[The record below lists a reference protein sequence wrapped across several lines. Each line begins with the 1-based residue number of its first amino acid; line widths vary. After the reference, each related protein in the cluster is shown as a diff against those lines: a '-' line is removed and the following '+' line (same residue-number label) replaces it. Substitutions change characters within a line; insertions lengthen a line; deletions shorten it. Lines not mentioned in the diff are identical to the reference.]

1 MSNNELSIIAI
12 TPNLGIEIKR
22 QEIKK
27 RVIDRLTELNLLDQK
42 FKNNADILLLVCNLV
57 EFMVKDKKINKK
69 EIVLDIITT
78 VYNNPNER
86 ALYDS
91 NIEFLHSTKP
101 IKKLSKFYLFCVGLY
116 EYLFKSKKKP

>member
-1 MSNNELSIIAI
+1 MSDDLSVIHI
-12 TPNLGIEIKR
+12 TPNLCHEIKR

-42 FKNNADILLLVCNLV
+42 FKNNQDILLLVCNLI
-57 EFMVKDKKINKK
+57 EHLVKDKKLNKK
-69 EIVLDIITT
+69 ELVLDIITS

-86 ALYDS
+86 ANYDS
-91 NIEFLHSTKP
+91 NIEFLHSTKA

-116 EYLFKSKKKP
+116 EYFFKRQKKA